1 MNGMVKFA
9 LGVANV
15 PDHLVSDIDANIPGA
30 QRLIAAAK
38 KLEPSIRKLAPLIDQ
53 ATPIIMTEILP
64 VIKAEYPDLMALLPI
79 AGQVLEFVKGTNPA
93 TPPGGKDSK
102 FGG

>member
-1 MNGMVKFA
+1 MNGLVKFA

-15 PDHLVSDIDANIPGA
+15 PGHLVSEIDEQIPGA
-30 QRLIAAAK
+30 QRLIEAAK
-38 KLEPSIRKLAPLIDQ
+38 KLEPSISKLAPLIDQ
-53 ATPIIMTEILP
+53 AMPIIMTEMLP

-79 AGQVLEFVKGTNPA
+79 AQQVLEFVKGTTPA
-93 TPPGGKDSK
+93 VSPGGKDSK

>member
-1 MNGMVKFA
+1 MNGLVKFA

-15 PDHLVSDIDANIPGA
+15 PGHLVSEIDEQIPGA
-30 QRLIAAAK
+30 QRLIEAAK
-38 KLEPSIRKLAPLIDQ
+38 KLEPSINKLAPHID
-53 ATPIIMTEILP
+53 AAMPIIMTEILP

-79 AGQVLEFVKGTNPA
+79 AQQVLEFVKGTDPA
-93 TPPGGKDSK
+93 VSPGGKDSK